1 VPGPLTGVDGLL
13 LVAPGC
19 GVAGAAVGAGLVRVA
34 YRLSVPAGALPR
46 TTCHRC
52 GEPAASW
59 VSPRSCPSCRARLG
73 PPVWMTAA
81 ACSVAW
87 AGIGWRFGP
96 APELLPYLLLA
107 GLGVLLAAVDL
118 ACLRLPDA
126 LVKPGFVAGA
136 AVFCGLAAGL
146 PAWPDLLRAGFAA
159 GVLAGGYLV
168 LAVLPGG
175 ALGYGDVKLAGLLGL
190 FLGWLG
196 WGEVLAGALLPFLIN
211 GVVAVGLLA
220 ARRVTRRTL
229 VPFGPAMLLG
239 AWLAVVALPA
249 LR

>member
-1 VPGPLTGVDGLL
+1 
-13 LVAPGC
+13 
-19 GVAGAAVGAGLVRVA
+19 
-34 YRLSVPAGALPR
+34 
-46 TTCHRC
+46 
-52 GEPAASW
+52 
-59 VSPRSCPSCRARLG
+59 
-73 PPVWMTAA
+73 MTAA

-96 APELLPYLLLA
+96 VPELLPYLLLA